1 MTIAP
6 TWTEPLRRQSQKLQ
20 RHWRSLPLLDRWLF
34 AEMLGPLLFGIAAFT
49 AVSLSVGVVFELVRK
64 VAEAGLPLWAAGKV
78 LALRMPGFLVLSFPM
93 ATLMATL
100 LAFSRLSGSSE
111 LTALRSIGVKTWR
124 MVVPALVLASLMT
137 VLTFV
142 FNDVI
147 VPSANYSAS
156 NVLDSALGRALSA
169 QTGKNVVYSRF
180 GRITPKE
187 PGGNAGEGLTQ
198 LFYAKEYKNGEM
210 QGVTLLDFSRE
221 DQQQVLTA
229 RTAVWDENRAMW
241 DFRNGRILNIDAAN
255 NFTTSANYTSYYYPF
270 TRAPQDVGML
280 PSDAAQM
287 TVSQARRAEALLV
300 QAGDQKEARR
310 LRVRIQEKF
319 AFPAICLVFGLIGSS
334 LGVRPNSRTSRSQGF
349 GISVLLIF
357 GYYLMSFIFSSLGI
371 KGTLY
376 PFFAAWLPVLIGLG
390 GGLVLLRKASR

>member
-241 DFRNGRILNIDAAN
+241 EFRNGRILNIDAAN